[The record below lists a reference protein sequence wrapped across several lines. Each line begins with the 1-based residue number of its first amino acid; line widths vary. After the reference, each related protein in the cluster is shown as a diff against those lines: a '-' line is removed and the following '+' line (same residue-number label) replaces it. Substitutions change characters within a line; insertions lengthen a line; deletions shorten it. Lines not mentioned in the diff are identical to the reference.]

1 MRAIVA
7 RLTLV
12 FALAAGLAILL
23 PVAAM
28 GQQVPPP
35 DQELLPAEVS
45 ETPITF

>member
-12 FALAAGLAILL
+12 FALAAGLAIIL

-35 DQELLPAEVS
+35 EEELVPAEVF